1 MIVRV
6 SEVLNRTVVTV
17 NAFPQPTLQS
27 QIELYH
33 SS

>member
-17 NAFPQPTLQS
+17 NAFRQPTLQN

>member
-6 SEVLNRTVVTV
+6 SDVLSRTVVTV
-17 NAFPQPTLQS
+17 NAFRQPTLQS